1 MNEVHLT
8 GLITT
13 VWQYEGDTY
22 LRIQLDRHRHSVGG
36 RRQDRIAVRVPPH
49 VGARTPL
56 ETGRHLSFHGY
67 LEAEANGTVEEDL
80 RRRLRRG
87 GRRGPDAVERL
98 IDDTPATIRR
108 LPAREEQRL
117 VAERIEALPSPRR
130 GRNPNPNRSARNG
143 RTQAAAARRPAVPD
157 PAAAAAPAP
166 PKTEGISASEIPIAA
181 AAATHRTGEPDAQVG
196 FGATENFGSGPT
208 AEGDPNGGPVG
219 TGSVGTP
226 APEDPGP
233 DA

>member
-49 VGARTPL
+49 VGIRTPL
-56 ETGRHLSFHGY
+56 ENGRHLSFHGY

-117 VAERIEALPSPRR
+117 VAERIEELPSPRR
-130 GRNPNPNRSARNG
+130 GRTPNRSGRNG

-157 PAAAAAPAP
+157 PPATADPAP
-166 PKTEGISASEIPIAA
+166 TKTEGISGSEIPIAVE
-181 AAATHRTGEPDAQVG
+181 AATPRTGEPDA
-196 FGATENFGSGPT
+196 GATENPGSGPT
-208 AEGDPNGGPVG
+208 AEGDPNGGPVE
-219 TGSVGTP
+219 TGSAGTP
-226 APEDPGP
+226 APEDPEP

>member
-8 GLITT
+8 GMITT

-49 VGARTPL
+49 VGIRTPL

-80 RRRLRRG
+80 
-87 GRRGPDAVERL
+87 RRGPDAVERL

-117 VAERIEALPSPRR
+117 VAERIEELPSPRR
-130 GRNPNPNRSARNG
+130 GRTPNRSGRNG

-157 PAAAAAPAP
+157 PPATADPAP
-166 PKTEGISASEIPIAA
+166 PKTEGLGGSEIPIAVEA
-181 AAATHRTGEPDAQVG
+181 GTPRTGEPDDG
-196 FGATENFGSGPT
+196 TTENAGSGPT
-208 AEGDPNGGPVG
+208 AEGDPNGGPVE

-226 APEDPGP
+226 APEDPEP

>member
-8 GLITT
+8 GVITT

-49 VGARTPL
+49 VGIRTPL

-80 RRRLRRG
+80 RRRL
-87 GRRGPDAVERL
+87 
-98 IDDTPATIRR
+98 
-108 LPAREEQRL
+108 PAREEQRL
-117 VAERIEALPSPRR
+117 VAERIEDLPSPRR
-130 GRNPNPNRSARNG
+130 NPNTRNG
-143 RTQAAAARRPAVPD
+143 ARPARTRTGATRRPA
-157 PAAAAAPAP
+157 PAAREPADASGAAAPATRNGDAP
-166 PKTEGISASEIPIAA
+166 EPVPAA
-181 AAATHRTGEPDAQVG
+181 AEPRTGETRA
-196 FGATENFGSGPT
+196 GATEAQTIGSDPPT
-208 AEGDPNGGPVG
+208 EGDPNGGPVE
-219 TGSVGTP
+219 TGSVGPP
-226 APEDPGP
+226 APEDPEP